1 MTEDDTNLQTV
12 FHATP
17 PDYEDAIIEIRS
29 VHGIKRITDER
40 LAEIT
45 AESWGLRKRGKRG
58 TKKQCQGIFDRLI
71 ADEVGRV
78 V

>member
-12 FHATP
+12 FPGTP
-17 PDYEDAIIEIRS
+17 PDCEDAIIEIRS
-29 VHGIKRITDER
+29 VYGMKRITDER

-45 AESWGLRKRGKRG
+45 AESWGLGKRGKWG
-58 TKKQCQGIFDRLI
+58 TKKQCQEIFDRLI
-71 ADEVGRV
+71 ADEVVRV